1 MNLPFDVT
9 TLTAVAAEDAE
20 LFMPTPWFGIIMFAV
35 LLLSLLITLGFAN
48 KGREL
53 PAETHSSDH

>member
-1 MNLPFDVT
+1 MLNLPFDVPMLT
-9 TLTAVAAEDAE
+9 TVAAEDHE

-35 LLLSLLITLGFAN
+35 LMLSLLVTLGFAN

-53 PAETHSSDH
+53 PADPNSGH

>member
-1 MNLPFDVT
+1 MNLSFDVT
-9 TLTAVAAEDAE
+9 MLTAVAAEDSE

-35 LLLSLLITLGFAN
+35 LMLSLLVPLGFAN

-53 PAETHSSDH
+53 PADTHSSGH

>member
-1 MNLPFDVT
+1 M
-9 TLTAVAAEDAE
+9 LTAVAAEDSE

-35 LLLSLLITLGFAN
+35 LMLSLLVTLGFAN

-53 PAETHSSDH
+53 PADTHSSGH